1 MLVKSTF
8 LEKNPDHVVEEEE
21 EEMMGFLDFLC
32 EEWKKILHSQ
42 VQEKS
47 QI

>member
-21 EEMMGFLDFLC
+21 EE
-32 EEWKKILHSQ
+32 HS
-42 VQEKS
+42 KGDS
-47 QI
+47 MDYIKYFYS